1 MFCKRVA
8 VAPWIGYSK
17 ACTTGAQCEA
27 APAAILAGTVP
38 SPLLHPAS
46 KELFSVWLSK
56 GTKIWCA
63 GTAWWSVVSCCICCS
78 QITSPYSLLPCTFC
92 TVYSLA
98 FPSLACTVFFSVPF
112 PLKFQ
117 ICYCLHQSYAVILL
131 FYLTAFEIVTTW
143 LFPAAHW
150 DGGTCL
156 LLFHVTWPGP
166 QHGSSPRLSQHSS
179 PCSVLSS
186 LIFSHLIDFPP
197 SLSFISSVHV
207 TLWGRFHHLALH
219 F

>member
-117 ICYCLHQSYAVILL
+117 ICYCLHQSYPVILL

-156 LLFHVTWPGP
+156 LLYIGTAVCGWGEFSVI
-166 QHGSSPRLSQHSS
+166 GSKSDIASGAQTGGGKKKKNRVDLY
-179 PCSVLSS
+179 V
-186 LIFSHLIDFPP
+186 
-197 SLSFISSVHV
+197 
-207 TLWGRFHHLALH
+207 
-219 F
+219 

>member
-56 GTKIWCA
+56 GIKIWCA
-63 GTAWWSVVSCCICCS
+63 GTAWWSVVSCFICCS

-117 ICYCLHQSYAVILL
+117 ICYCLHQSYPVILL
-131 FYLTAFEIVTTW
+131 SEMGARAYFCSTLLGQGPSMAHPHACLSIPSPALFYLV
-143 LFPAAHW
+143 LF
-150 DGGTCL
+150 
-156 LLFHVTWPGP
+156 
-166 QHGSSPRLSQHSS
+166 SP
-179 PCSVLSS
+179 
-186 LIFSHLIDFPP
+186 I
-197 SLSFISSVHV
+197 
-207 TLWGRFHHLALH
+207 
-219 F
+219 